1 LTRKVLTALRRT
13 FNHPLDRGD
22 IKDLITSMDDAI
34 DQMNQTASG
43 AGSPSKPEEFL
54 CGTESSFVELR
65 RGFAASQTSSTCRVM
80 NRIPGPSV
88 IWWG

>member
-1 LTRKVLTALRRT
+1 MAQACKEMSRREAEADELTREVLTALRRT
-13 FNHPLDRGD
+13 FITPLDRGG

-54 CGTESSFVELR
+54 CGTEAGLR
-65 RGFAASQTSSTCRVM
+65 SLARG
-80 NRIPGPSV
+80 
-88 IWWG
+88 